1 MKITFKESGKTLSL
15 EVKGY
20 EFPYNMDNDLYD
32 NNWLNIGVSFR
43 DGASKSDCVDPCLLT
58 WEMGHISDG
67 LEELLSGER
76 DSFTDED
83 IWLLEPYIRFIIKRI
98 SDNRFS
104 VMVGFMSGK
113 IGSDKAIVNQIMSAR
128 ELSRLN
134 TAIKL
139 GTRKFPAVYNCEET
153 VRIENKEG
161 K

>member
-20 EFPYNMDNDLYD
+20 EFPYNKDNDLYD

-43 DGASKSDCVDPCLLT
+43 DGAGIADCIDPCLLT
-58 WEMGHISDG
+58 WEMGHLSDG

-83 IWLLEPYIRFIIKRI
+83 IWLVEPYIRFTIKRI
-98 SDNRFS
+98 SDKRFS
-104 VMVGFMSGK
+104 VRVGFTSEK
-113 IGSDKAIVNQIMSAR
+113 IGGDKAVVNQIMSAR

-139 GTRKFPAVYNCEET
+139 GTRKFPAVYN
-153 VRIENKEG
+153 G
-161 K
+161 